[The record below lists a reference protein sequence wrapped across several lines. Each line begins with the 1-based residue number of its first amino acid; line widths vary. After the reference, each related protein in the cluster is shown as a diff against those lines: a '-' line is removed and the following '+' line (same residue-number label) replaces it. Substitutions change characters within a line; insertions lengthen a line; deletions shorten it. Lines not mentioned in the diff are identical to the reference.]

1 MTVDYAIQNE
11 LKHFLEA
18 IWNHEAPITL
28 QEALC
33 YLDNHDESQSEI
45 YSTGL
50 INTVVRKYP
59 NIFYPIYKLQI
70 QMIENT
76 LGQYWWD
83 NHKAAMHE
91 AIEEEK
97 QRQLEEM
104 ERRRKA
110 DDMTDEVATLRVI
123 KKRMGIRYYLMPWLI
138 AGEKKKLARIAALES
153 ELDRQV
159 RTASSSS
166 RF

>member
-1 MTVDYAIQNE
+1 
-11 LKHFLEA
+11 
-18 IWNHEAPITL
+18 
-28 QEALC
+28 
-33 YLDNHDESQSEI
+33 
-45 YSTGL
+45 
-50 INTVVRKYP
+50 
-59 NIFYPIYKLQI
+59 
-70 QMIENT
+70 MIENT

-83 NHKAAMHE
+83 NQKAAMHE

-110 DDMTDEVATLRVI
+110 DDMTDEVATLKVI

-138 AGEKKKLARIAALES
+138 AGEKKKLARIAALEC

-166 RF
+166 KF